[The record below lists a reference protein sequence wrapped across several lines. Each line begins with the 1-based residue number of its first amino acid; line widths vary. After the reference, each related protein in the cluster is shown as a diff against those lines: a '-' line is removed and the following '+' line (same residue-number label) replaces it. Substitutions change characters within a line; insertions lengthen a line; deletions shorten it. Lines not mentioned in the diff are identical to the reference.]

1 MSTSRRKF
9 LKWMTAAGA
18 ALAVP
23 KGAKGHEY
31 FDGYPGSYAVLHD
44 TTLCI
49 GCRKCEAACNEV
61 NGLPAPEQPFDDVS
75 VLAEKR
81 RTDDESYTVVNRY
94 DTTVHEGPVGEGSPV
109 FRKQQCNHCK
119 EPACASACFVSA
131 FTKTPE
137 GAVIYDPSVCVGCR
151 YCLLACPFNV
161 PAFEYDDALKPK
173 VMKCTMC
180 HPRLVEGKLPGCVE
194 ACPNEALSFGRR
206 EDLITI
212 ARERIR
218 KYPDRYIDHIYG
230 NHEVGGT
237 NWMYITGAQ
246 FEELG
251 LRTDL
256 GVKPAP
262 ELTSGALS
270 MVPVIVGAWPALLG
284 GIYLI
289 SQRKEKTASR
299 EKAAAVKEAT
309 ETTQAAAAAAMKE
322 AKEKAAKDK
331 EKAVELAVKKA
342 LDEAAKQEGKEES

>member
-1 MSTSRRKF
+1 MSNSRRRFLKF
-9 LKWMTAAGA
+9 LAAAGA
-18 ALAVP
+18 TAAIP

-31 FDGYPGSYAVLHD
+31 FAGYPGSYAVLHD

-49 GCRKCEAACNEV
+49 GCRKCEAACHEV
-61 NGLPAPEQPFDDVS
+61 NGLPAPEKPFDDRS
-75 VLAEKR
+75 VLEEKR
-81 RTDDESYTVVNRY
+81 RTDDKSFTVVNQY
-94 DTTVHEGPVGEGSPV
+94 DGGNHEGSPV
-109 FRKQQCNHCK
+109 FRKQQCNHCR

-137 GAVIYDPSVCVGCR
+137 GAVVYDPSVCVGCR
-151 YCLLACPFNV
+151 YCLLACPFDV
-161 PAFEYDDALKPK
+161 PTFEYADPLKPK

-194 ACPNEALSFGRR
+194 ACPQEALSFGKR
-206 EDLITI
+206 EDMVIL

-218 KYPDRYIDHIYG
+218 KYPGRYIDHIYG
-230 NHEVGGT
+230 EYEVGGT
-237 NWMYITGAQ
+237 NWLYITGAP

-262 ELTSGALS
+262 ELTAGALGI
-270 MVPVIVGAWPALLG
+270 VPVIVGVWPALLG

-289 SQRKEKTASR
+289 NQRKEKIAVR
-299 EKAAAVKEAT
+299 EQNDAVKEAI
-309 ETTQAAAAAAMKE
+309 ESTQATADETLKKAT
-322 AKEKAAKDK
+322 EKAKQDK

-342 LDEAAKQEGKEES
+342 MDDAAKQKGEEGS